1 MEQTNWDASTLDFSV
16 KIIRKYI
23 NRQTWL
29 CINKCLKQPKSQLP
43 WVVQLRLHTFP
54 KKVVT

>member
-23 NRQTWL
+23 NPQTLL

-43 WVVQLRLHTFP
+43 WVVQLQLHTFP